1 MMKAKNIVM
10 GLLTVVLLL
19 SACVPVETPP
29 EDNSQSSSYP
39 LQIEFEDPSENSNE
53 TIRTDQETLPQ
64 VSQIGELAKE
74 VYEINLGRPGL
85 KEGEFNTT
93 IGSSEEILKRREAWR
108 EELMVEDSPRINGQ
122 ELHAIEQFDNNKA
135 TVFVQLDGKEVLSI
149 DCGDISP
156 INNLRGKWVSGDDWY
171 VEIVYVDAWSEE
183 QFSKGDIYKNGNS
196 LNEVEGYDESFDF
209 QILNGKPF
217 YFFSKDGKLGFIYD
231 GVEMDLDY
239 DNIPHH
245 LCCSA
250 STNNPRHYSKMVTF
264 FGSKNDTSYY
274 IELGVFN

>member
-1 MMKAKNIVM
+1 MMKTKHFVL
-10 GLLTVVLLL
+10 GLLAAMLLL
-19 SACVPVETPP
+19 SACAPLETPP
-29 EDNSQSSSYP
+29 EDNPQILNLAKSTEQELLPEISQS
-39 LQIEFEDPSENSNE
+39 
-53 TIRTDQETLPQ
+53 
-64 VSQIGELAKE
+64 GELTME
-74 VYEINLGRPGL
+74 VYENRLWKPGM

-93 IGSSEEILKRREAWR
+93 IGSSEEILKRREDWR
-108 EELMVEDSPRINGQ
+108 EKLIVENRPLINGE
-122 ELHAIEQFDNNKA
+122 ELYAVEQFDDNKA
-135 TVFVQLDGKEVLSI
+135 TVIVQLADKEVLSI

-217 YFFSKDGKLGFIYD
+217 YFFSKDGELGFNYA
-231 GVEMDLDY
+231 GVETALDY

-264 FGSKNDTSYY
+264 FGSKNNTSFY
-274 IELGVFN
+274 IELGLFD

>member
-1 MMKAKNIVM
+1 MMKTKHFVL
-10 GLLTVVLLL
+10 GLLAAMLLL
-19 SACVPVETPP
+19 SACAPLETPP
-29 EDNSQSSSYP
+29 EDNPQSLDLAKST
-39 LQIEFEDPSENSNE
+39 E
-53 TIRTDQETLPQ
+53 QELLPEI
-64 VSQIGELAKE
+64 SQIGELTLE
-74 VYEINLGRPGL
+74 VYEINLGRPGM

-93 IGSSEEILKRREAWR
+93 IGSSEEILKRREALR
-108 EELMVEDSPRINGQ
+108 EELMVEDSPRINGE

-135 TVFVQLDGKEVLSI
+135 TVIVQLDGKEVLSI

-171 VEIVYVDAWSEE
+171 VEIAYVDAWSEE

-217 YFFSKDGKLGFIYD
+217 YFFSKEGKLGFNYA
-231 GVEMDLDY
+231 GVEIALDY
-239 DNIPHH
+239 DSIPHH

-264 FGSKNDTSYY
+264 FGSKEDKSFY
-274 IELGVFN
+274 IELGVFD